1 MLSAE
6 DWNRERGTA
15 KYACCDQSLLQERRR
30 FMAQQKSGLSFP
42 GGVEDGH
49 TAFWVPARMTTKMG
63 RKMPSSR
70 QLCECVNQ
78 RKLSQPTL

>member
-6 DWNRERGTA
+6 DWNREWGTA
-15 KYACCDQSLLQERRR
+15 KCACCDQSLLQESGR
-30 FMAQQKSGLSFP
+30 FRAQQKSGLSFP

-49 TAFWVPARMTTKMG
+49 TAFWVPALMTTKMG
-63 RKMPSSR
+63 REMPSSR
-70 QLCECVNQ
+70 GLCECVNQ